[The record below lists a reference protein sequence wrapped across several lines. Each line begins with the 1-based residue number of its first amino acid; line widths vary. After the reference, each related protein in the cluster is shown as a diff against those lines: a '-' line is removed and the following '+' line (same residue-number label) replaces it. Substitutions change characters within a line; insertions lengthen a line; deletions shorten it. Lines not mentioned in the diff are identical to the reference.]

1 MNTPK
6 ISFGKERIRLPLDKI
21 LPIRPVK
28 DPDKNVSRYKSIVSS
43 IREIGVIEPL
53 MVFPQQKGTEGFY
66 LLMDGHLR
74 LHALR
79 ELGISEVDCLIADD
93 DESFTYNARISRLSP
108 IQEHSMIAKAV
119 RDGVPPERIA
129 AALHKNMKN
138 IKERLNMLNG
148 IGPET
153 VELLKDKQMG
163 QGTLQILKRVKA
175 MRQIEIAELMV
186 SANNYSK
193 GYAEALLLGTPKDM
207 LVDPGAP
214 RLRTRISREEL
225 ARMEM
230 EMETLERDYKVAED
244 RYSENMLNLTVLL
257 GYVRKL
263 LGNAKIERFLGKRH
277 SEMLVE
283 FERIAASEGV

>member
-1 MNTPK
+1 MNAPK
-6 ISFGKERIRLPLDKI
+6 IGFGTKRIVLALDRI
-21 LPIRPVK
+21 LPVRVIK
-28 DPDKNVSRYKSIVSS
+28 DPDKTVSRYQTIVSS

-53 MVFPQQKGTEGFY
+53 MVYPQQKGTEGFY

-79 ELGISEVDCLIADD
+79 ELGISEIACLVAIE

-108 IQEHSMIAKAV
+108 IQEHSMIVKAV
-119 RDGVPPERIA
+119 KDGVPAERIA
-129 AALHKNMKN
+129 AALHKNMKD
-138 IKERLNMLNG
+138 IKNRLNLLNG
-148 IGPET
+148 ICPEA
-153 VELLKDKQMG
+153 VDILKDKQIG
-163 QGTLQILKRVKA
+163 QSTLQILRRVKP

-207 LVDPGAP
+207 LVDPAAP
-214 RLRTRISREEL
+214 RVRMRVSREDL

-230 EMETLERDYKVAED
+230 EMETLERDYKAAED
-244 RYSENMLNLTVLL
+244 QYAENMLNLTVLL

-263 LGNAKIERFLGKRH
+263 LGNAKIEKFLSTRH
-277 SEMLVE
+277 AEMLVE

>member
-1 MNTPK
+1 MNIPK
-6 ISFGKERIRLPLDKI
+6 IGFGKERITLPLDKI

-43 IREIGVIEPL
+43 IWEIGVIEPL
-53 MVFPQQKGTEGFY
+53 MVFPQQKGNEGFY
-66 LLMDGHLR
+66 LLMDGHYR

-79 ELGISEVDCLIADD
+79 ELGISEVDCLVANE

-119 RDGVPPERIA
+119 KDGVSPERIA
-129 AALHKNMKN
+129 AALHKNTKN

-148 IGPET
+148 IGPAT
-153 VELLKDKQMG
+153 VDLLKDKQMG
-163 QGTLQILKRVKA
+163 QGTLQILRRVKP

-207 LVDPGAP
+207 LVDPAAP
-214 RLRTRISREEL
+214 RVRTRISREEL

-244 RYSENMLNLTVLL
+244 KYSENMLNLTILL

-263 LGNAKIERFLGKRH
+263 LANAKIERFLGKRH
-277 SEMLVE
+277 AEMLVE
-283 FERIAASEGV
+283 FERIAAAEGV

>member
-1 MNTPK
+1 MNIPK
-6 ISFGKERIRLPLDKI
+6 IGFGKERITLPLDKI

-28 DPDKNVSRYKSIVSS
+28 DPDKSVSRYKSIVSS

-53 MVFPQQKGTEGFY
+53 MVFPQKKGTEGFY

-79 ELGISEVDCLIADD
+79 ELGISEVDCLVADD
-93 DESFTYNARISRLSP
+93 DESFTYNARVSRLSP
-108 IQEHSMIAKAV
+108 IQEHSMITKAV
-119 RDGVPPERIA
+119 KDGVPPERIA

-163 QGTLQILKRVKA
+163 QGTLQILRRVKSI
-175 MRQIEIAELMV
+175 RQIEIAELMV

-207 LVDPGAP
+207 LVDPAAP
-214 RLRTRISREEL
+214 RVRTRISREEL

-230 EMETLERDYKVAED
+230 EMETLERDYKFAED

-263 LGNAKIERFLGKRH
+263 LGNPKVERFLGKRH
-277 SEMLVE
+277 AEMLVE
-283 FERIAASEGV
+283 FERIAAAEGV

>member
-6 ISFGKERIRLPLDKI
+6 IGFGKECIRLPLDRI
-21 LPIRPVK
+21 LPVRPVK
-28 DPDKNVSRYKSIVSS
+28 DPDKSVSRYKSIVSS

-53 MVFPQQKGTEGFY
+53 MVYPQKKGTEGFY

-79 ELGISEVDCLIADD
+79 ELGMPEVDCLVADD

-108 IQEHSMIAKAV
+108 IQEHSMIVKAV
-119 RDGVPPERIA
+119 KDGVSAERIA
-129 AALHKNMKN
+129 TALHKNMKD
-138 IKERLNMLNG
+138 IKERLNLLNG

-153 VELLKDKQMG
+153 VELLKDKQIG
-163 QGTLQILKRVKA
+163 QSTLQILRRVKP

-186 SANNYSK
+186 SANNYCR
-193 GYAEALLLGTPKDM
+193 GYAEALLLGTPKDL
-207 LVDPGAP
+207 LVDPGSP

-230 EMETLERDYKVAED
+230 EMETLERDYKTAED
-244 RYSENMLNLTVLL
+244 KYADNMLNLTVLL
-257 GYVRKL
+257 GYVRRL
-263 LGNAKIERFLGKRH
+263 LGNAKIVKFLGTRH
-277 SEMLVE
+277 AEMLTE
-283 FERIAASEGV
+283 FERIAASDGV